1 MEPLKSGIAALLA
14 LGLMATPAQ
23 AEHSPAEHAAHM
35 ATQTADPHAGHQGH
49 AGAQSGA
56 QVAFADVPLLD
67 QEGRELRL
75 KDDLVGDRIV
85 VMGFVYTSCTTVCP
99 VISAILQKLQK
110 QLGERAGR
118 DVQLISLSIDPL
130 RDTPERLQEYAG
142 RFDAGPGWRWLTGSS
157 EAVADTLKGLG
168 TWTANYQDHPP
179 LIMVGDGRTGQWTRF
194 YGFTDPAVLMAR
206 VDELS
211 AAREHS
217 VHGALA
223 QETHP

>member
-35 ATQTADPHAGHQGH
+35 AAQTADPHAGHQGH
-49 AGAQSGA
+49 ASAQSGA

-99 VISAILQKLQK
+99 VISAILQKLGVESRTQ
-110 QLGERAGR
+110 
-118 DVQLISLSIDPL
+118 
-130 RDTPERLQEYAG
+130 
-142 RFDAGPGWRWLTGSS
+142 
-157 EAVADTLKGLG
+157 AVIAAAK
-168 TWTANYQDHPP
+168 
-179 LIMVGDGRTGQWTRF
+179 IEVGQW
-194 YGFTDPAVLMAR
+194 PQ
-206 VDELS
+206 S
-211 AAREHS
+211 AA
-217 VHGALA
+217 HGS
-223 QETHP
+223 

>member
-1 MEPLKSGIAALLA
+1 RHWTCPSARNPMPACAPSRHRLATPPEEQAMEPLKSGIAALLA

-23 AEHSPAEHAAHM
+23 AAHSPAEHAAHM

-110 QLGERAGR
+110 QLGERA
-118 DVQLISLSIDPL
+118 
-130 RDTPERLQEYAG
+130 
-142 RFDAGPGWRWLTGSS
+142 
-157 EAVADTLKGLG
+157 
-168 TWTANYQDHPP
+168 
-179 LIMVGDGRTGQWTRF
+179 
-194 YGFTDPAVLMAR
+194 
-206 VDELS
+206 
-211 AAREHS
+211 
-217 VHGALA
+217 
-223 QETHP
+223 